1 MYQTVILG
9 GGPAGTGSLVW
20 AARHGLLGEWLDAG
34 VAVIERRQKLGG
46 TVGRFT
52 LNADTLGG
60 TFLEC
65 LDGPSCDSSLVELRS
80 DPITENLAGWRDGLP
95 PLELVGQFL
104 ERLGAALAAQ
114 FVHHP
119 GSRVMTGARAIA
131 LHLLSD
137 GTVAV
142 EIAEAGGGRRSI
154 QAATAIMAL
163 GGWQTACW
171 SELMPGMTLEPWR
184 AKVMPSDALLRQGGA
199 FLTRRLLS
207 HARGRPRAVILGGA
221 HSAFSSAW
229 FLLNCLPGIR
239 FGIAGIR
246 ILYRS
251 EPRVFFPSRAA
262 AAEENYSFREED
274 VCPATGRVFR
284 LSGLRGDGRAT
295 YRRIRGVG
303 GAEPE
308 VRAAM
313 QPMRAMSRSG
323 LRRLLDAAD
332 LIVPA
337 FGYRMM
343 TLPVLDASHRAVPL
357 VPSGPAVGP
366 DSRLLT
372 AGGHALPNVFGIGL
386 GSNFRPWGPMAG
398 EPSFRGQ
405 QNSLWLYQNGLG
417 EMIHAG
423 ARHYAPDRPALA
435 RAAAE

>member
-20 AARHGLLGEWLDAG
+20 AARRSLLGEWLDAG
-34 VAVIERRQKLGG
+34 IAVIERRQALGG

-65 LDGPSCDSSLVELRS
+65 LDGPLCGPVLVELRS
-80 DPITENLAGWRDGLP
+80 DPVALELAKWCGGLP
-95 PLELVGQFL
+95 PLELVGRFL

-114 FVHHP
+114 FASHP
-119 GSRVMTGARAIA
+119 ASLLLTGARATA
-131 LHLLSD
+131 LHLRAD
-137 GTVAV
+137 GAVTV
-142 EIAEAGGGRRSI
+142 EISEANGGRRAI
-154 QAATAIMAL
+154 RAATAIVAL
-163 GGWQTACW
+163 GGYQGTCW

-184 AKVMPSDALLRQGGA
+184 GKVISSDALLRRGGG

-207 HARGRPRAVILGGA
+207 QAHGTPRAVILGGA

-229 FLLNCLPGIR
+229 FLLNRLPGIS
-239 FGIAGIR
+239 FGVAGVE

-251 EPRVFFPSRAA
+251 EPRVFFASRAEA
-262 AAEENYSFREED
+262 VAEEYGFQEED

-295 YRRIRGVG
+295 YRRIRD
-303 GAEPE
+303 AEPE
-308 VRAAM
+308 VRAT
-313 QPMRAMSRSG
+313 MRGMGGMSHSE

-343 TLPVLDASHRAVPL
+343 TLPVFDASHRTVPL
-357 VPSGPAVGP
+357 ATSGPAVGS

-372 AGGHALPNVFGIGL
+372 AGGCALPNVFGIGL

-417 EMIHAG
+417 EMIYAG
-423 ARHYAPDRPALA
+423 ARHYAPSRPAMA
-435 RAAAE
+435 RTAAE